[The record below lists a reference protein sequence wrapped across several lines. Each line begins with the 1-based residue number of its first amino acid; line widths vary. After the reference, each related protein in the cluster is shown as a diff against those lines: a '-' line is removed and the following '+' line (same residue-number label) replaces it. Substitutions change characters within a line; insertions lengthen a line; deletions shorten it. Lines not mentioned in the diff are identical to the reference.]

1 MEIRHLRCFLA
12 VAEELHFARAA
23 ERLHIEQSPLSRTI
37 KELEESL
44 GEQLFIRTSRS
55 TRLTRAGKLF
65 LEHVPRI
72 FTALQQ
78 ARDSVNAATN
88 GFHGQLRIALSDGI
102 TPSRL
107 PSLLALCRQEEP
119 EVEIRLFEVPLSQ
132 QIKGLHDDLY
142 DVGFAQS
149 DEVGEGITAEAVWS
163 DALMVAVPARH
174 PLLKHRRIPLEE
186 VLRYPLVLCDPH
198 VCEGHA
204 RQVERVLRRI
214 DMEPLIAERVASCDL
229 MMALVSAGFALG
241 LAGAPHIAGSR
252 EPGIVARP
260 LAGRSPM
267 LTTYVLHREGGSS
280 DVLSRFIERVQAIES
295 PDGIRATP
303 PLNPIPKRKSSHDH
317 EADRPIPVGR
327 RAVRLRP
334 VRNTETGSQCTDRGR
349 AGRRSCAPEGAAPPM
364 QDRASDDGRC
374 AVQPRGRSNEQ
385 ALLRRR
391 QGALHA
397 IGNAAEALTVGGLPH
412 ILIFFLDTPQR
423 AQACGVFTDFVPA

>member
-1 MEIRHLRCFLA
+1 MEIRHLRCVLA

-174 PLLKHRRIPLEE
+174 PLLKHKRIPLEE

-303 PLNPIPKRKSSHDH
+303 PLEPD
-317 EADRPIPVGR
+317 
-327 RAVRLRP
+327 
-334 VRNTETGSQCTDRGR
+334 SQEEVE
-349 AGRRSCAPEGAAPPM
+349 S
-364 QDRASDDGRC
+364 
-374 AVQPRGRSNEQ
+374 
-385 ALLRRR
+385 
-391 QGALHA
+391 
-397 IGNAAEALTVGGLPH
+397 
-412 ILIFFLDTPQR
+412 
-423 AQACGVFTDFVPA
+423 